1 MHSSALNTYT
11 QYYSEIDVVGTNCRI
26 YSFALLMACVF
37 AFGLYYYH
45 RSNNVHSRDFVT
57 DSGHA
62 CIAERLRTELTDA
75 RNSLLLKEYV

>member
-1 MHSSALNTYT
+1 
-11 QYYSEIDVVGTNCRI
+11 
-26 YSFALLMACVF
+26 MACVF

-45 RSNNVHSRDFVT
+45 RSNNVHFRDFVT